1 MPKLSVIVP
10 VYNTGK
16 QLAKCLNSLKDLE
29 DTEIIVINDGS
40 KDNSEKVIY
49 EHMQD
54 NMKYY
59 SKPNTGIADTRNFG
73 IEHATGDYIL
83 FVDSDDYIERELLDK
98 LNTYMREN
106 IEVIKFKLQRVNEE
120 GKILEKVD
128 GSVFEKQTGED
139 AFSKLYSTDV
149 LLDSPCVYLFKRE
162 YLLENNFKFKVGTYH
177 EDFGLVPLIVIKAA
191 SVVSVDFYGYNYVQV
206 EGSITRNKNY
216 DKTVQKM
223 KDAITQ
229 YDNMVAEIEHY
240 PIGKTAKENIRI
252 FYTNSIILKL
262 KELKSEDQD
271 FFIKEIK
278 NRKMVQNIKIRN
290 VKQLIKRIILSLNI
304 KCYLKKRWKPCQ
316 R

>member
-10 VYNTGK
+10 VYNTER

-29 DTEIIVINDGS
+29 DIEIIVINDGS

-83 FVDSDDYIERELLDK
+83 FVDSDDYIETDLLSK
-98 LNTYMREN
+98 LNTYMQEN
-106 IEVIKFKLQRVNEE
+106 IEVIKFKLQRVNEN
-120 GKILEKVD
+120 GKILEKVG

-149 LLDSPCVYLFKRE
+149 LLDSPCVYLFKRQ

-240 PIGKTAKENIRI
+240 PIGKTSKENIRI

-262 KELKSEDQD
+262 NELKSEEQD

-304 KCYLKKRWKPCQ
+304 KWYLKKR
-316 R
+316 

>member
-10 VYNTGK
+10 VYNTER

-29 DTEIIVINDGS
+29 DIEIIVINDGS

-83 FVDSDDYIERELLDK
+83 FVDSDDYIETDLLSK
-98 LNTYMREN
+98 LNTYMQEN
-106 IEVIKFKLQRVNEE
+106 IEVIKFKLQRVNEN
-120 GKILEKVD
+120 GKILEKVG

-149 LLDSPCVYLFKRE
+149 LLDSPCVYLFKRQ

-240 PIGKTAKENIRI
+240 PIGKTSKENIRI

-262 KELKSEDQD
+262 NELKSEDQD

-304 KCYLKKRWKPCQ
+304 KWYLKKR
-316 R
+316 

>member
-10 VYNTGK
+10 VYNTEK
-16 QLAKCLNSLKDLE
+16 QLEKCLNSLKDLE

-40 KDNSEKVIY
+40 EDNSEKIIY

-83 FVDSDDYIERELLDK
+83 FVDSDDYIETNLLDK
-98 LNTYMREN
+98 LYIYIQDN
-106 IEVIKFKLQRVNEE
+106 IEVIKFKLQRVNTD

-139 AFSKLYSTDV
+139 AFSRLYSTDV

-177 EDFGLVPLIVIKAA
+177 EDFGLVPLIIIKAA

-223 KDAITQ
+223 KDALAQ
-229 YDNMVAEIEHY
+229 YDNMVAEIKHY

-262 KELKSEDQD
+262 NELKPEDQD
-271 FFIKEIK
+271 IFIKEIK
-278 NRKMVQNIKIRN
+278 NRQMVQNIKIRN
-290 VKQLIKRIILSLNI
+290 LKQLLKRIMLSVNI
-304 KCYLKKRWKPCQ
+304 KWYLKKR
-316 R
+316 

>member
-10 VYNTGK
+10 VYNTEN
-16 QLAKCLNSLKDLE
+16 QLAKCLNSLKDLK

-83 FVDSDDYIERELLDK
+83 FVDSDDYIETELLDK
-98 LNTYMREN
+98 LNTYMQEN

-120 GKILEKVD
+120 GKILEKVG

-162 YLLENNFKFKVGTYH
+162 YLIENNFKFKIGTYH
-177 EDFGLVPLIVIKAA
+177 EDFGLVPLIIIKAA

-229 YDNMVAEIEHY
+229 YDNMISEIEHY

-262 KELKSEDQD
+262 NELKPEDQD
-271 FFIKEIK
+271 IFIKEIK
-278 NRKMVQNIKIRN
+278 NRKMAQNIKIRN

-304 KCYLKKRWKPCQ
+304 KWYLKNR
-316 R
+316 

>member
-10 VYNTGK
+10 VYNTEK
-16 QLAKCLNSLKDLE
+16 QLTKCLNSLKNLE

-83 FVDSDDYIERELLDK
+83 FVDSDDYIETNLLDK
-98 LNTYMREN
+98 LNTYMQEN

-120 GKILEKVD
+120 GKILEKVG

-216 DKTVQKM
+216 DKTIQKM
-223 KDAITQ
+223 RDAITQ

-240 PIGKTAKENIRI
+240 LIGKTAKENIRI

-304 KCYLKKRWKPCQ
+304 KCYLKKR
-316 R
+316 